1 MSFFKPDRFFTR
13 ITKVDI
19 QKDILDAGKKALF
32 LDIDN
37 TILTRDTH
45 EVPADIEQWLQ
56 DARDAG
62 VKICLVSNNW
72 HEGVLHLAD
81 RLGLP
86 IVSHAVK
93 PLPFAYLLAFKRSGI
108 KRRETVC
115 IGDQLITDVFGGHF
129 LGMPVIM
136 VKPLVKADLKHTL
149 ILRHVEKLF
158 LRDLQPE
165 K

>member
-1 MSFFKPDRFFTR
+1 MAFFKPDRFFSR
-13 ITKVDI
+13 ITQVDI
-19 QKDILDAGKKALF
+19 QADIIAAGKKALF

-37 TILTRDTH
+37 TIFTRDTH
-45 EVPADIEQWLQ
+45 EVPDDVMAWLD
-56 DARDAG
+56 DARAQG
-62 VKICLVSNNW
+62 ITICLVSNNW
-72 HEGVLHLAD
+72 HEGVHQLAE

-93 PLPFAYLLAFKRSGI
+93 PLPFAYLVAFKRAGI
-108 KRRETVC
+108 KRRDTMC

-158 LRDLQPE
+158 IGSMEVER
-165 K
+165 

>member
-1 MSFFKPDRFFTR
+1 MAFFKPDRFFSR
-13 ITKVDI
+13 ITQVDI
-19 QKDILDAGKKALF
+19 QADIIAAGKKALF

-37 TILTRDTH
+37 TIFTRDTH
-45 EVPADIEQWLQ
+45 EVPDDVMAWLA
-56 DARDAG
+56 DARAQG
-62 VKICLVSNNW
+62 ITICLVSNNW
-72 HEGVLHLAD
+72 HEGVHQLAE

-93 PLPFAYLLAFKRSGI
+93 PLPFAYLVAFKRAGI
-108 KRRETVC
+108 KRRDTMC

-158 LRDLQPE
+158 IGSMEVER
-165 K
+165 

>member
-1 MSFFKPDRFFTR
+1 MAFFKPDRFFSR
-13 ITKVDI
+13 ITQVDI
-19 QKDILDAGKKALF
+19 QADIIAAGKKALF

-37 TILTRDTH
+37 TIFTRDTH
-45 EVPADIEQWLQ
+45 EVPDDVMAWLD
-56 DARDAG
+56 DARAQG
-62 VKICLVSNNW
+62 ITICLVSNNW
-72 HEGVLHLAD
+72 HEGVHQLAE

-93 PLPFAYLLAFKRSGI
+93 PLPFAYLVAFKRAGI
-108 KRRETVC
+108 KRRDTMC
-115 IGDQLITDVFGGHF
+115 IGDQLITDVLGGHF

-158 LRDLQPE
+158 IGSMEVER
-165 K
+165 